1 MSTIETA
8 PYFHP
13 TQIVLIDDD
22 INFLG
27 NLSLQLDADLAYLL
41 FDSTQKAL
49 AYLNRRQSSTI
60 VRDRFFR
67 ETQPSRGKNGTA
79 EDSRNLL
86 EIDIEAISQEMHSSD
101 RFSQISVV
109 LVDYAMPQ
117 MDGLQFCESITD
129 PHVKKILFTGVATE
143 SLAVDAFNEGLIDQ
157 YIRKHEHA
165 VYDRLN
171 RAIRQFQRDY
181 ILDLF
186 VAAAD
191 VLPLAVPD
199 MLADPGIAGL
209 IEELRKQS
217 DLVEYYIACDPDG
230 FFFATSEGKLKRV
243 VTRTKRDLAMLGAR
257 LDKTDMPKDLT
268 RRVTAA
274 ELIPNPHLDKPPTAT
289 SVEQYRTDVAEAMPM
304 PNGAHELKWAL
315 FDVTINDQPARLKPS
330 YTEFLEW
337 LDTVGYSM
345 M

>member
-1 MSTIETA
+1 MSTIEIA

-22 INFLG
+22 VNFLG

-41 FDSTQKAL
+41 FDSTRKAL
-49 AYLNRRQSSTI
+49 DYLNQRQCSTI

-67 ETQPSRGKNGTA
+67 ETQPNRQKNGA
-79 EDSRNLL
+79 PGNSRDLL
-86 EIDIEAISQEMHSSD
+86 EIDIEAISQEMYSSD

-117 MDGLQFCESITD
+117 MDGLRFCQSITD

-186 VAAAD
+186 MAAAD

-199 MLADPGIAGL
+199 VLSDPAIAEL
-209 IEELRKQS
+209 IEELRKHS
-217 DLVEYYIACDPDG
+217 DLVEYYVACDPDG
-230 FFFATSEGKLKRV
+230 FFFATSEGRLKRV
-243 VTRTKRDLAMLGAR
+243 VIRTKSDLAMLGAR
-257 LDKTDMPKDLT
+257 LAKTGMTKDLA
-268 RRVTAA
+268 RRVAAA
-274 ELIPNPHLDKPPTAT
+274 ELIPNPYVDKSPAT
-289 SVEQYRTDVAEAMPM
+289 TGVEQYRTDVAEAMPM
-304 PNGAHELKWAL
+304 LDGANDFRWAL
-315 FDVTINDQPARLKPS
+315 FDVTINDEPASLKPS
-330 YTEFLEW
+330 YSEFLEW